1 MSWADENGISVGVG
15 GVRYEV
21 QAIVANQTWTTKDGR
36 NIKISEMTDS
46 HLYNAYK
53 KFDDER
59 LAREILLRLFAKE
72 IKQ

>member
-1 MSWADENGISVGVG
+1 MSWADENGLSVGVG

-21 QAIVANQTWTTKDGR
+21 QAIVANRTWTTKDGR

-72 IKQ
+72 IK